1 LTFGADQKKQ
11 GARMTL
17 DRDAEKELAGFIA
30 KYTAEIGSLAKA
42 IRAEMRRRYPMA
54 NELVYDNYNALAIGF
69 GPTETTSEAIFSI
82 ALYPRWV
89 SLFFL
94 QARGLPDPH
103 RLLKGSGNVVKHVVL
118 PSPDV
123 LDQPELQT
131 LMQEAVARAR
141 VPFDPR
147 NVHRLII
154 KSISRK
160 QRPRSP
166 ATVHSPTAHSL

>member
-1 LTFGADQKKQ
+1 
-11 GARMTL
+11 MT
-17 DRDAEKELAGFIA
+17 DASDAEAELAGFIA
-30 KYTAEIGSLAKA
+30 KYTTEIGSLARS

-69 GPTETTSEAIFSI
+69 GPNETTSEAIFSI

-94 QARGLPDPH
+94 QARGLSDPH
-103 RLLKGSGNVVKHVVL
+103 RLLKGSGSIARHVVL
-118 PSPDV
+118 PSAAA
-123 LDQPELQT
+123 LDQPQLEA
-131 LMQEAVARAR
+131 LMQDAVARAR

-154 KSISRK
+154 KSISAK

-166 ATVHSPTAHSL
+166 ATTHTPTALSL